1 MNESSPH
8 SKAQW
13 GRSAVPE
20 GDNAVTVADL
30 AVNGTVSLSE
40 SRILPLREV
49 RQRAEAV
56 AVRQA
61 LAFTG
66 GNISRAAELLG
77 VTRPTLYDLMERI
90 ARRAPAK

>member
-1 MNESSPH
+1 MRVEAHKP
-8 SKAQW
+8 AP
-13 GRSAVPE
+13 AE
-20 GDNAVTVADL
+20 GLRQDGQALADQL
-30 AVNGTVSLSE
+30 E

-56 AVRQA
+56 AVREA

-90 ARRAPAK
+90 ARRAPTK